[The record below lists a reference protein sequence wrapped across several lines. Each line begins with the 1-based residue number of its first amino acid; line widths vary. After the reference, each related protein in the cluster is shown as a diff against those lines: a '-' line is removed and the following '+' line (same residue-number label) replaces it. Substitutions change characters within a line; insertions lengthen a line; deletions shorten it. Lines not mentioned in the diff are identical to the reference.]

1 MISLIAAMTRADH
14 VIGYQGSMPWHLPA
28 DLAWFKQRT
37 LGKPIIMGRKT
48 WQSLGRALP
57 NRRNIVVSNSY
68 TGSMPNVDVVPT
80 PEAAINLVANSP
92 EIMIIGGAQLYAH
105 FLPQAQR
112 LYLTFIEAQLIGDT
126 FFPNFNAHDWQLI
139 EEKSYLADQQN
150 PYNYSF
156 TIYERL

>member
-14 VIGYQGSMPWHLPA
+14 VIGYQGSMPWYLPA
-28 DLAWFKQRT
+28 DLAWFKQNT

-57 NRRNIVVSNSY
+57 NRRNIVVSSSI
-68 TGSMPNVDVVPT
+68 TDSEPNIEVRPT
-80 PEAAINLVANSP
+80 PEAAMELVANSP
-92 EIMIIGGAQLYAH
+92 EVVIIGGAQLYDY
-105 FLPQAQR
+105 FLPQTQR
-112 LYLTFIEAQLIGDT
+112 MYLTFIDAQLVGDT
-126 FFPNFNAHDWQLI
+126 FFPSFDAKSWHLT
-139 EEKSYLADQQN
+139 EEQHFVADQKN

>member
-28 DLAWFKQRT
+28 DLAWFKQCT

-57 NRRNIVVSNSY
+57 NRRNIVVSSGY
-68 TGSMPNVDVVPT
+68 TGSIPNVDFVST
-80 PEAAINLVANSP
+80 PEAAINLVASSP
-92 EIMIIGGAQLYAH
+92 EIMIIGGAQLYSY

-112 LYLTFIEAQLIGDT
+112 MYLTCIEAQLIGDT
-126 FFPNFNAHDWQLI
+126 LFPDFNVHDWQLI
-139 EEKSYLADQQN
+139 EEKNYLADQKN

>member
-68 TGSMPNVDVVPT
+68 PDSMPNVDVVPT

>member
-68 TGSMPNVDVVPT
+68 TDSMPNVDVVPT

>member
-68 TGSMPNVDVVPT
+68 LDSMPNVDVVPT